1 MSDAACSVTARIL
14 ATPTPPPKT
23 ATWPCLGSLKAL
35 LKIKQSNIFIMLAS
49 KVDSC
54 ECVLMLS
61 SLFLVVFDKRHFLG
75 VVKTHRWEGFTKKLY
90 TVVLKPSL
98 KNLRVFV
105 VLSFVAD

>member
-1 MSDAACSVTARIL
+1 MPVMRVMARVL

-75 VVKTHRWEGFTKKLY
+75 VVKTHRRRF
-90 TVVLKPSL
+90 
-98 KNLRVFV
+98 VFCCRLTPQV
-105 VLSFVAD
+105 SFPAVCL

>member
-1 MSDAACSVTARIL
+1 
-14 ATPTPPPKT
+14 
-23 ATWPCLGSLKAL
+23 
-35 LKIKQSNIFIMLAS
+35 MLAS
-49 KVDSC
+49 KVDLIV
-54 ECVLMLS
+54 CVLMLS